1 MEIPSIGF
9 GTFRLKGN
17 DAYQMVLRAL
27 QNGYRHIDTAKLYG
41 NEQDVGRAIKD
52 SGVKREEI
60 FITTKIWKDD
70 LKNENRMIK
79 SVKNSLRKLGV
90 DYLDLV
96 LLHTYPDEIEKKI
109 LSNPVQIN
117 LMNLINPMNL
127 QAQKN
132 PMIQLSNKLIITWR
146 VMESILDNKIPELE
160 NKVKHI
166 GVSNYKIKHLEKLLK
181 FCKHKPYVN
190 QIEVSPYLV
199 REDLVKYCQKN
210 DIKVVAHTSLIKGE
224 KFTDDKLVNLS
235 KKYEIS
241 MPLLLLGWALSK
253 NYVVLPRTSQ
263 FEHLT
268 HNYKCLE
275 MTLSKEIIEE
285 LDRFNENYATHPQY
299 IKD

>member
-96 LLHTYPDEIEKKI
+96 LLHTYPDEIEK
-109 LSNPVQIN
+109 N
-117 LMNLINPMNL
+117 LKQPSSD
-127 QAQKN
+127 K
-132 PMIQLSNKLIITWR
+132 SD
-146 VMESILDNKIPELE
+146 ESD
-160 NKVKHI
+160 KV
-166 GVSNYKIKHLEKLLK
+166 
-181 FCKHKPYVN
+181 
-190 QIEVSPYLV
+190 
-199 REDLVKYCQKN
+199 
-210 DIKVVAHTSLIKGE
+210 E
-224 KFTDDKLVNLS
+224 KFVEYS
-235 KKYEIS
+235 V
-241 MPLLLLGWALSK
+241 W
-253 NYVVLPRTSQ
+253 
-263 FEHLT
+263 
-268 HNYKCLE
+268 
-275 MTLSKEIIEE
+275 
-285 LDRFNENYATHPQY
+285 
-299 IKD
+299 

>member
-90 DYLDLV
+90 DYLD
-96 LLHTYPDEIEKKI
+96 
-109 LSNPVQIN
+109 PVQIN

-132 PMIQLSNKLIITWR
+132 PMIQLNPI
-146 VMESILDNKIPELE
+146 N
-160 NKVKHI
+160 
-166 GVSNYKIKHLEKLLK
+166 
-181 FCKHKPYVN
+181 
-190 QIEVSPYLV
+190 
-199 REDLVKYCQKN
+199 
-210 DIKVVAHTSLIKGE
+210 
-224 KFTDDKLVNLS
+224 
-235 KKYEIS
+235 
-241 MPLLLLGWALSK
+241 LLLPG
-253 NYVVLPRTSQ
+253 
-263 FEHLT
+263 E
-268 HNYKCLE
+268 
-275 MTLSKEIIEE
+275 
-285 LDRFNENYATHPQY
+285 
-299 IKD
+299 